1 VLTETSEANK
11 ILHSLTTKY
20 EVTLQKQIE
29 LLTDN
34 QKLMENK
41 EQKEQAFS
49 KRIDDVTGQYEV
61 KISDLEATLKEN
73 VKKVTK
79 MQGSG
84 MLKMLMKNERFQE
97 EVKKQGGDIARIMK
111 GMDTDAIVK
120 EI

>member
-1 VLTETSEANK
+1 
-11 ILHSLTTKY
+11 
-20 EVTLQKQIE
+20 
-29 LLTDN
+29 
-34 QKLMENK
+34 
-41 EQKEQAFS
+41 
-49 KRIDDVTGQYEV
+49 
-61 KISDLEATLKEN
+61 
-73 VKKVTK
+73 